1 MIYYWCRSASFITG
15 ALSSFILN
23 AAVPSQYESKYTR
36 EMRRSSGVLFTYFQ
50 FACSYLLTSL
60 PHLCL
65 WSRCSKHSCIAPAWT
80 SADVA
85 RALFGLDQHP
95 STCKPG
101 HLSPSH
107 LKIENCENW
116 EERGRLGVTTLISS
130 HLCVQSVWQFYL
142 RFDSWRMN
150 KSSIILSLALKV
162 LSLKFY
168 CAHKLFFSF
177 WKMSKRAL
185 WKESFINS
193 LLKMNICS
201 LISAEY
207 ESRRI
212 WWENMNTLWKTILTA
227 CYLQNTHLFI

>member
-23 AAVPSQYESKYTR
+23 AAVLSQYEVNTQER
-36 EMRRSSGVLFTYFQ
+36 WGGAPGPGVLFTYFQ

-60 PHLCL
+60 LPTHLCL
-65 WSRCSKHSCIAPAWT
+65 WSRCSKHSCIAPVWT
-80 SADVA
+80 SADGA

-107 LKIENCENW
+107 LKIENWEKR
-116 EERGRLGVTTLISS
+116 EERGVTTLISS

-150 KSSIILSLALKV
+150 KSSIIFSLALKV
-162 LSLKFY
+162 LSVKSFRCRTLYFF
-168 CAHKLFFSF
+168 LFRVGK
-177 WKMSKRAL
+177 WVLL

-212 WWENMNTLWKTILTA
+212 WWENMNTL
-227 CYLQNTHLFI
+227 

>member
-80 SADVA
+80 SADGA

-177 WKMSKRAL
+177 W
-185 WKESFINS
+185 
-193 LLKMNICS
+193 
-201 LISAEY
+201 
-207 ESRRI
+207 
-212 WWENMNTLWKTILTA
+212 
-227 CYLQNTHLFI
+227 

>member
-60 PHLCL
+60 PPPSTHLCL
-65 WSRCSKHSCIAPAWT
+65 WSRCSKHSCIAPVWT
-80 SADVA
+80 SADGA

-107 LKIENCENW
+107 LKIEREESQLWYRVICCECSHYDSSISGLIHDGND
-116 EERGRLGVTTLISS
+116 GV
-130 HLCVQSVWQFYL
+130 
-142 RFDSWRMN
+142 N
-150 KSSIILSLALKV
+150 KSSIILSMALKV
-162 LSLKFY
+162 LSLK
-168 CAHKLFFSF
+168 CL
-177 WKMSKRAL
+177 R
-185 WKESFINS
+185 
-193 LLKMNICS
+193 C
-201 LISAEY
+201 
-207 ESRRI
+207 R
-212 WWENMNTLWKTILTA
+212 
-227 CYLQNTHLFI
+227 

>member
-60 PHLCL
+60 PPPSTHLCL
-65 WSRCSKHSCIAPAWT
+65 WSRCSKHSCIAPVWT
-80 SADVA
+80 SADGA

-116 EERGRLGVTTLISS
+116 EESREGGGESLLWYRAI
-130 HLCVQSVWQFYL
+130 CVCSQG
-142 RFDSWRMN
+142 D
-150 KSSIILSLALKV
+150 SSISGLIHDEWTKAPSSFLWL
-162 LSLKFY
+162 LKF
-168 CAHKLFFSF
+168 C
-177 WKMSKRAL
+177 R
-185 WKESFINS
+185 
-193 LLKMNICS
+193 
-201 LISAEY
+201 
-207 ESRRI
+207 
-212 WWENMNTLWKTILTA
+212 
-227 CYLQNTHLFI
+227 